1 MGHRSWVIGPT
12 PGFPVFHFPHF
23 IFSAAVLVQA
33 AFAAY
38 SLSVK
43 LKFKSADPRS
53 ACIRNFNLKFGL
65 KLACDTP

>member
-23 IFSAAVLVQA
+23 IFSADVLVQA

-53 ACIRNFNLKFGL
+53 VRPQSS
-65 KLACDTP
+65 T